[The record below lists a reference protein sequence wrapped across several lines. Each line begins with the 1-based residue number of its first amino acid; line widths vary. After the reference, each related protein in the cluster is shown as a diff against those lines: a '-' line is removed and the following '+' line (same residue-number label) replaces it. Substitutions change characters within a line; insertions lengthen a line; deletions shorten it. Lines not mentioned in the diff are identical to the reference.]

1 MATINTQKITTVASL
16 APGATTHFR
25 WSNPPWDTVLGY
37 FAYPNPPAAAGQHG
51 TSSGTV
57 EITKVTCTHLKDNY
71 NGDKKHV
78 DIHIQNTGPAATGF
92 ELWQS
97 WIS

>member
-1 MATINTQKITTVASL
+1 MATIHTQKIATVASL
-16 APGATTHFR
+16 APGATKHVHS
-25 WSNPPWDTVLGY
+25 SNPPWDTVLGY
-37 FAYPNPPAAAGQHG
+37 FAYPDPPAAVGQHG

-57 EITKVTCTHLKDNY
+57 QITKVTCTHLRDNY
-71 NGDKKHV
+71 NGDKKHA
-78 DIHIQNTGPAATGF
+78 DIYIQNTGSTPTGF